1 MEWQIWWATTSPA
14 AQCSAKTL
22 LQRLLINPAGRCHH
36 LPLLEPVPLTLTL
49 AIAQAQVILTAQE
62 GGSVADGVVNSD
74 QDLGVVYLKSLQV
87 GRKMQPMETACGLQ
101 DRKGWHVHG
110 DSLSAEAAHEYI
122 RFGTGHR

>member
-22 LQRLLINPAGRCHH
+22 LQRLLINPAGQCHH

-49 AIAQAQVILTAQE
+49 AIAQAQVVLTAEE
-62 GGSVADGVVNSD
+62 GGSATDGVVNSY

-87 GRKMQPMETACGLQ
+87 GRKMQLMETACDPQ
-101 DRKGWHVHG
+101 NRKGGHVHRN
-110 DSLSAEAAHEYI
+110 SL
-122 RFGTGHR
+122 